1 MARLLKTTKQI
12 GDHAEL
18 VARYYLENQGLVF
31 ISANFRS
38 RMGEIDLIMKDIAQE
53 SLVFV
58 EVRYRKN
65 ATFGGAAVTV
75 NRQKQQ
81 RLIKTALFYLQKH
94 APNACAR
101 FDVVAIEGRLPAIIE
116 DIDHSQIN
124 WIPNAF
130 QT

>member
-1 MARLLKTTKQI
+1 MAGLFTSTKQI
-12 GDHAEL
+12 GDQAES

-38 RMGEIDLIMKDIAQE
+38 RMGEIDLIMQDVAQE

-65 ATFGGAAVTV
+65 TQYGGAAITV
-75 NRQKQQ
+75 NQQKQQ
-81 RLIKTALFYLQKH
+81 RLIKTALFYLQKQ

-101 FDVVAIEGRLPAIIE
+101 FDVVAIEGQLPDTIN
-116 DIDHSQIN
+116 DINHSQIN

-130 QT
+130 QA